1 MFLFRPQQS
10 FQQPVFQNINGNT
23 FDTTAYVLSFQRQKM
38 TSFSL
43 VKVVLMTEKLASIQS
58 VCFLPLVSMELGR
71 KSILAELGS

>member
-23 FDTTAYVLSFQRQKM
+23 FDTTAYVLSFQQQKM

-71 KSILAELGS
+71 KSILAEIGS